1 MQNDKLITIS
11 IGASRTSKQWT
22 RTEMLWSEF
31 CERLKIPVRTT
42 ETVDEYHRLPK
53 SEKSKLK
60 DIGGF
65 VGGTL
70 NGLQRKAINVSG
82 RCHIAWGN

>member
-53 SEKSKLK
+53 SENLSTVE
-60 DIGGF
+60 IGRAP
-65 VGGTL
+65 L
-70 NGLQRKAINVSG
+70 
-82 RCHIAWGN
+82 